1 MLKTNVGGHDHAG
14 KFEAHRFSEN
24 LVDFG
29 LPVLRAE
36 EGNRHP
42 GVFYPAAARRQPEGG
57 VKGGA
62 VVAHGRLNV
71 DLVE

>member
-1 MLKTNVGGHDHAG
+1 MIMQGSSRPIG
-14 KFEAHRFSEN
+14 FSEN

-42 GVFYPAAARRQPEGG
+42 GVFYPAAARRQPERG